1 MVRISFGL
9 HAMAVIGALLAA
21 PMAGGAES
29 ASRIIDRTVVC
40 KMAGTGFPDTVRLIT
55 ASATPRLPDT
65 DASPTAGVTNGDET
79 GGPLVGAG
87 VRTGRAAVGTGSTT
101 GEARISD
108 ESGGRCSR
116 TRIRVPLSGKGL
128 RGGPA
133 GEIGNAYKC
142 NVPAKVLIRVRAVF
156 KRSTSF
162 RPDARFNQ
170 VVARGDISVGYLA
183 VATVRG
189 RRPLAFISLHDASGT
204 ARIFAASGC
213 VRSQ

>member
-1 MVRISFGL
+1 MVRIICL
-9 HAMAVIGALLAA
+9 AGAAA
-21 PMAGGAES
+21 AAALVVASVGTGAES

-40 KMAGTGFPDTVRLIT
+40 KMTGTGFPDTVRLIT
-55 ASATPRLPDT
+55 ASVTPRLPAT

-108 ESGGRCSR
+108 ESGRRCTQ
-116 TRIRVPLSGKGL
+116 TRNVPLSSKGL

-142 NVPAKVLIRVRAVF
+142 NVPAKILIRVRAVF
-156 KRSTSF
+156 RRPTSF

-183 VATVRG
+183 VATLRG

-204 ARIFAASGC
+204 ARIFAPPGC
-213 VRSQ
+213 ARSQ

>member
-1 MVRISFGL
+1 MKVVAISLFSVL
-9 HAMAVIGALLAA
+9 VAAA
-21 PMAGGAES
+21 PI
-29 ASRIIDRTVVC
+29 ASGSEQASQIIDRTVVC
-40 KMAGTGFPDTVRLIT
+40 KMTGTGFPDTVRLIT

-65 DASPTAGVTNGDET
+65 DASPTSGVTTGDET

-87 VRTGRAAVGTGSTT
+87 VRTGRAAIGTGSTT

-108 ESGGRCSR
+108 ESAGRCTQ
-116 TRIRVPLSGKGL
+116 TRIRVPLSSKGL

-142 NVPAKVLIRVRAVF
+142 NVPGKVLIRVRAVF
-156 KRSTSF
+156 KRPTSF
-162 RPDARFNQ
+162 RPDPRFNQ

-183 VATVRG
+183 VATLRG

-204 ARIFAASGC
+204 ARIFAAPRC
-213 VRSQ
+213 ARSQ